1 MTPISACATVAAVRS
16 GQRSAIA
23 VAEEANA
30 SILAKAALNAVVD
43 FDPAEG
49 LRRAAAVDARLA
61 AGEDLPLAGLP
72 VVVKDNIW
80 VAGRRVTQGSLLFR
94 DFTPSRD
101 AIVVKRLVRAGA
113 VVVGM
118 GNTPEFAC
126 KGQTTNRLYG
136 ATRHPADPALTPGGS
151 SGGCAAAVAAH
162 LVPAAIGTDGGG
174 SGRRP
179 PAHCGVVGFKPSFG
193 AIPYGP
199 GFPEPFTGIAV
210 IAPIARDVAD
220 AALLFRALAG
230 EDPRDPQS
238 VPIAPDGPVDAGA
251 LRIGVSRRFG
261 FDAPI
266 DAAVLDSLKAAVEA
280 FAAAGLRVEPHDPT
294 WPAGATE
301 DALMPLQ
308 FAGLA
313 AIHGEAYRRSPELF
327 DPDVAAQIER
337 GFAFDGV
344 AVARARWLS
353 HDIAAAAAASFAS
366 VDILIGPT
374 VPCAAWP
381 IDRLGP
387 EFIGG
392 VPVAPR
398 AHAVFTPFFNHA
410 LTPALSIPLGR
421 TPEGLPLGLQIVGP
435 RGGDWRVLRVAAV
448 LERALAEAGRWS
460 GLRP

>member
-1 MTPISACATVAAVRS
+1 MTPSSACATVAAVRS
-16 GQRSAIA
+16 GQRSAVA

-30 SILAKAALNAVVD
+30 SILAAAALNAVVD
-43 FDPAEG
+43 FHPSEG
-49 LRRAAAVDARLA
+49 LRQAETVDGRLA

-80 VAGRRVTQGSLLFR
+80 VADRRVTQGSLLFK
-94 DFTPSRD
+94 DFTPTRD
-101 AIVVKRLVRAGA
+101 AIVVERLIRAGA

-126 KGQTTNRLYG
+126 KGQTTNRIYG

-220 AALLFRALAG
+220 TALLFRALAG
-230 EDPRDPQS
+230 ADPHDPQS
-238 VPIAPDGPVDAGA
+238 VPIAPDAPVDAGS

-261 FDAPI
+261 FDAPV
-266 DAAVLDSLKAAVEA
+266 DAAVLESLEAAVEA
-280 FAAAGLRVEPHDPT
+280 FAAAGLRIEQHDPT

-337 GFAFDGV
+337 GFSFDGV
-344 AVARARWLS
+344 AVARARWQS
-353 HDIAAAAAASFAS
+353 HDIAEAAAASFAA

-374 VPCAAWP
+374 VPCAAWS
-381 IDRLGP
+381 INRLGP
-387 EFIGG
+387 EMIGG

-435 RGGDWRVLRVAAV
+435 RGSDWRVLRVAAL
-448 LERALAEAGRWS
+448 LERALAEAGLWT